1 MACSNCNFYIKIFI
15 KFCYILWNIANIM
28 FWRNFYKRINI
39 LCFIFLLIFW
49 IVIHITF
56 HLLFEMS
63 TCPLYRVRRFEFYQD
78 SSRLRNITYKT
89 LTTLLSNVHIY
100 IWSQVHFGVSRGC
113 MPKGLWGFRWVG
125 SLQCISIILPFSYIS
140 PLYCRAYLTLNLR
153 WPMSRKNRFLHIG

>member
-78 SSRLRNITYKT
+78 SSRLRNITYTSFKCA
-89 LTTLLSNVHIY
+89 Y
-100 IWSQVHFGVSRGC
+100 IHMVSSS
-113 MPKGLWGFRWVG
+113 LWGIQGLYAKRFMG
-125 SLQCISIILPFSYIS
+125 FSMGREFTMHLYNPALLIYF

>member
-89 LTTLLSNVHIY
+89 QTTLLSNVHIY

-113 MPKGLWGFRWVG
+113 MPKGLGFSMGREFTMH
-125 SLQCISIILPFSYIS
+125 LYNPALLIYF